1 MPETVRMTQEP
12 NSGNRRE
19 GSLSANTILL
29 NRYKILGVL
38 GGGGMGTVYQA
49 RDLNFPDVRRLVAV
63 KEMHTMAS
71 DRALRESTLSTFR
84 REANILATL
93 THPTIPQIFDFFDQN
108 DKAYLVMEYI
118 NGNDLEQ
125 LMSRTKLLPIEKII
139 EWSIDICEVLDYLH
153 HQQPSAIIFRDIKPS
168 NIMIDS
174 HGKVRLIDFGIAKAF
189 VSGVKNTMIGT
200 EGYSAPEQYKGDISP
215 LSDMY
220 SLGATLHHLL
230 TRRDPRIE
238 PPFSFN
244 ERPIKSINAEVPNEL
259 IAVIEKALQFN
270 PKDRFASL
278 AEMGQA
284 IKQATIMRPSAMT
297 TSIGMNLSTSLPTFG
312 LTMDKSSIQPKWVFK
327 TEDEVRGNAISYG
340 NIIFVGSYDTNLWA
354 IDATKGEMIW
364 KVPTNGGIAS
374 SPVID
379 MKSGIV
385 LFGSEDYTFR
395 ALDYKTG
402 RTRWSFNT
410 KDRIRSSPIAALEH
424 VFFGSDDGYLY
435 ALVSA
440 TGRKIWQYDA
450 GSAIRTRPF
459 ITDELIVF
467 GTSEGEVIATTLS
480 GEKKWAYRAKRDIN
494 SSPMVNMVD
503 GFCYVGSHDGSLYCL
518 DMTSGYSSW
527 RFRSNG
533 AVISTPLLYEDMVI
547 FASVDKHIY
556 AVNTATSKERWR
568 IKLEEP
574 IVSSPVL
581 HNDNVYI
588 GGIDGYLYCIHVK
601 TGKEKW
607 KFKAGGGITST
618 PLITEDSIV
627 FGSLDHRVYAL
638 PLFD

>member
-1 MPETVRMTQEP
+1 MTGEP
-12 NSGNRRE
+12 NKGNRRE

-125 LMSRTKLLPIEKII
+125 LMSRTKVLPIEKII
-139 EWSIDICEVLDYLH
+139 EWAIDICEVLNYLH
-153 HQQPSAIIFRDIKPS
+153 NQQPSPIIFRDIKPS

-174 HGKVRLIDFGIAKAF
+174 HGKVRLIDFGIAKSF

-230 TRRDPRIE
+230 TRRDPRLE

-244 ERPIKSINAEVPNEL
+244 ERPIKSINPDVSGEL
-259 IAVIEKALQFN
+259 IAVIEKSLQFN
-270 PKDRFASL
+270 PKERFGSL

-284 IKQATIMRPSAMT
+284 IKQATATRHSMVSMNTTNNPS
-297 TSIGMNLSTSLPTFG
+297 IVLPTVG
-312 LTMDKSSIQPKWVFK
+312 LGDKNSIQPKWVFK
-327 TEDEVRGNAISYG
+327 TEDEVRGNAVYYG
-340 NIIFVGSYDTNLWA
+340 NMVFVGSYDTNLWA

-374 SPVID
+374 SPVVDI
-379 MKSGIV
+379 KSGVV

-402 RTRWSFNT
+402 RTRWSFET

-440 TGRKIWQYDA
+440 TGRKIWQHDA
-450 GSAIRTRPF
+450 ESAIRTRPF

-467 GTSEGEVIATTLS
+467 GTAEGEVRATTLS
-480 GEKKWAYRAKRDIN
+480 GEKKWVYRAKRDIN
-494 SSPMVNMVD
+494 SSPVVNTVD
-503 GFCYVGSHDGSLYCL
+503 GFCYVGSHDGFLYCL
-518 DMTSGYSSW
+518 DMTNGYSSW

-533 AVISTPLLYEDMVI
+533 AIISTPVLYEDTIV
-547 FASVDKHIY
+547 FGSVDKHIY
-556 AVNTATSKERWR
+556 AVNTTTSKERWR
-568 IKLEEP
+568 VKTEEP

-581 HNDNVYI
+581 HNDNIYI
-588 GGIDGYLYCIHVK
+588 GGVDGYLYCINVK

-607 KFKAGGGITST
+607 KFKAGAGITAT
-618 PLITEDSIV
+618 PLITQDSII
-627 FGSLDHRVYAL
+627 FGSLDHNVYAL